1 MAGFGVGERETCVLD
16 PDGYRVHLAQPLD
29 RGGPWRSP
37 RPGRSRT
44 ASASSVASTKMPPAA
59 RSVEDTLPVD
69 PDAVPDVT
77 PPTTLRGVAAEAGR
91 VSDRARIL
99 AGTGQN
105 VLGLAIFVLASFGM
119 NVLIAR
125 AFGEEG
131 RRALGVVTLA
141 TQFAFIAGAGTR
153 FGMDHAAVRR
163 VAIDVGKGEAGR
175 IGAVVSRAAAIA
187 AAASVAAGAAVVL
200 GAGALS
206 QRFAGTPREAFV
218 AAAVAL
224 PFVAL
229 SQVYL
234 GATRGLKRMGPTL
247 VVQWA
252 GQPLLWFVLT
262 LAAWAFSKTVT
273 ATVAAYAL
281 SWIAATAA
289 AAFLWRRMARPYGRM
304 PAEPGEVRALLRF
317 GAPRAPAA
325 LLSQLLFRADYF
337 VAYPYLAPD
346 ERGVYAAAV
355 QVGFALVL
363 FLTAVSY
370 MFSPY
375 VADLHARGRTE
386 ELDGLYKTIT
396 RWTVAATIP
405 VLLVLLVAP
414 AQALHAFGARFE
426 TGTLALRILLVGQL
440 VNVGVGAAGF
450 ILIMVGRTGWDLA
463 IYAGSIALDVGLA
476 LVLAPRLGIEGA
488 AVAQAATLVAS
499 NLARLLLVRR
509 FVGIQ
514 PYDRRYL
521 RLLAPAAVGGAT
533 IAAVDALIPDAHWLV
548 DLAAMAIVGGAA
560 YLAVLLA
567 VGIDARERRAALALG
582 GRLLHGG

>member
-1 MAGFGVGERETCVLD
+1 ME
-16 PDGYRVHLAQPLD
+16 
-29 RGGPWRSP
+29 
-37 RPGRSRT
+37 
-44 ASASSVASTKMPPAA
+44 
-59 RSVEDTLPVD
+59 
-69 PDAVPDVT
+69 PDAAPA
-77 PPTTLRGVAAEAGR
+77 TLTEAAAQGGRG
-91 VSDRARIL
+91 SDRVRIL

-105 VLGLAIFVLASFGM
+105 VLGLAIYVLASFGM
-119 NVLIAR
+119 NVLVAR
-125 AFGEEG
+125 AFGEGG

-141 TQFAFIAGAGTR
+141 TQFAFVAGAGTR

-187 AAASVAAGAAVVL
+187 AAVSIAAGAAVAL
-200 GAGALS
+200 GAAVLS
-206 QRFAGTPREAFV
+206 QRFAGTPREAFLVV
-218 AAAVAL
+218 ALAL

-247 VVQWA
+247 AVQWT
-252 GQPLLWFVLT
+252 GQPLLWFLLT

-273 ATVAAYAL
+273 ATIAAYGL
-281 SWIAATAA
+281 SWVLATAA

-386 ELDGLYKTIT
+386 ELDGLYKTVT

-414 AQALHAFGARFE
+414 AQALHAFGSRFE
-426 TGTLALRILLVGQL
+426 AGTVALRILLVGQL
-440 VNVGVGAAGF
+440 VNVAVGAAGF

-463 IYAGSIALDVGLA
+463 IYAGSIALDVALA
-476 LVLAPRLGIEGA
+476 FVLAPRLGIEGA
-488 AVAQAATLVAS
+488 AIAQAATLVAS
-499 NLARLLLVRR
+499 NLARILLVRR

-521 RLLAPAAVGGAT
+521 RLLAPTAVGAAVMAG
-533 IAAVDALIPDAHWLV
+533 VDALVPDARWLV
-548 DLAAMAIVGGAA
+548 DLAAVGVVGGTV
-560 YLAVLLA
+560 YLAALFAIGVDP
-567 VGIDARERRAALALG
+567 GERKAALTLG
-582 GRLLHGG
+582 RRLLQLG

>member
-1 MAGFGVGERETCVLD
+1 MEPGAPPEGSPTPEFDRGVGA
-16 PDGYRVHLAQPLD
+16 GA
-29 RGGPWRSP
+29 P
-37 RPGRSRT
+37 RR
-44 ASASSVASTKMPPAA
+44 
-59 RSVEDTLPVD
+59 
-69 PDAVPDVT
+69 
-77 PPTTLRGVAAEAGR
+77 
-91 VSDRARIL
+91 SDRARIL

-105 VLGLAIFVLASFGM
+105 ILGLSVYVLLTFGM

-141 TQFAFIAGAGTR
+141 TQLAFVAGAGTR

-175 IGAVVSRAAAIA
+175 IGGVVARAAAVAAVASIPVAAAIA
-187 AAASVAAGAAVVL
+187 VGAD
-200 GAGALS
+200 ALS
-206 QRFAGTPREAFV
+206 GRFVGVPRASFLAV
-218 AAAVAL
+218 AAAI

-247 VVQWA
+247 AVQWT
-252 GQPLLWFVLT
+252 GQPVSWLVLT
-262 LAAWAFSKTVT
+262 LLAWAFSRTVT

-281 SWIAATAA
+281 SWVVATAA
-289 AAFLWRRMARPYGRM
+289 AALVWRRAARPHGSL
-304 PAEPGEVRALLRF
+304 PPEPGELRALIRY

-355 QVGFALVL
+355 QLGFALVL

-386 ELDGLYKTIT
+386 ELDGLYKTVT

-414 AQALHAFGARFE
+414 AEALHVFGARFE
-426 TGTLALRILLVGQL
+426 TGTAALRILAVGQA
-440 VNVGVGAAGF
+440 VNVAVGAAGF

-463 IYAGSIALDVGLA
+463 IYAGSVALDVGLA

-488 AVAQAATLVAS
+488 AIAQATTLVAS

-521 RLLAPAAVGGAT
+521 RLLAPAALGGVAMAAVEAILPDGRWLLHLSAMIVVGGGAF
-533 IAAVDALIPDAHWLV
+533 
-548 DLAAMAIVGGAA
+548 LAA
-560 YLAVLLA
+560 LLA
-567 VGIDARERRAALALG
+567 VGLEPGERRAALGLAR
-582 GRLLHGG
+582 RLLA

>member
-1 MAGFGVGERETCVLD
+1 MEPQPPPPPEATPAG
-16 PDGYRVHLAQPLD
+16 
-29 RGGPWRSP
+29 
-37 RPGRSRT
+37 
-44 ASASSVASTKMPPAA
+44 
-59 RSVEDTLPVD
+59 
-69 PDAVPDVT
+69 
-77 PPTTLRGVAAEAGR
+77 AAEAETTARRVARGR
-91 VSDRARIL
+91 PSDRARIL

-105 VLGLAIFVLASFGM
+105 VLGLGIYVLATFGM
-119 NVLIAR
+119 NVLVAR

-141 TQFAFIAGAGTR
+141 TQFAFVAGAGTR

-163 VAIDVGKGEAGR
+163 VAIDVGRGQGGR
-175 IGAVVSRAAAIA
+175 IGAVVSRASAIA
-187 AAASVAAGAAVVL
+187 AGVSVAAGTAVAL
-200 GAGALS
+200 GAGTLS
-206 QRFAGTPREAFV
+206 HRFAGTPREAFL

-224 PFVAL
+224 PFIAL

-247 VVQWA
+247 AVQWT
-252 GQPLLWFVLT
+252 GQPLSWFVLT
-262 LAAWAFSKTVT
+262 LLVWGVSKTVT
-273 ATVAAYAL
+273 ATVVAYAL
-281 SWIAATAA
+281 SWILATVAA
-289 AAFLWRRMARPYGRM
+289 AVAWRRMARPYGRM

-337 VAYPYLAPD
+337 VAYPYLAPE

-405 VLLVLLVAP
+405 VLLLLLVAP

-426 TGTLALRILLVGQL
+426 TGTAALRILLVGQV

-463 IYAGSIALDVGLA
+463 VYAGSIALDVALA
-476 LVLAPRLGIEGA
+476 FALSPLLGIEGA
-488 AVAQAATLVAS
+488 AIAQAATLVAS
-499 NLARLLLVRR
+499 NVARLLLVRR
-509 FVGIQ
+509 FVRIQ

-521 RLLAPAAVGGAT
+521 RLLAPTAIGAAAM
-533 IAAVDALIPDAHWLV
+533 AVADALVPDARWLV
-548 DLAAMAIVGGAA
+548 DLVAMATVGGAV
-560 YLAVLLA
+560 YAVALFAL
-567 VGIDARERRAALALG
+567 GIDADERRAALALCR
-582 GRLLHGG
+582 RLLRGG